1 MNFQNLPLKL
11 LSPYPGGEPNL
22 PYLKERYEE
31 NADLVYHYC
40 KFCDPTIFDKEKY
53 RIQKLWCEDPR
64 NELFHRIS
72 KVIWLIKEWQQN
84 GKWLNPLVVTPKQN
98 LYIVHPG
105 QDRYLVMNYLKV
117 THYKCLIM
125 EADELLET
133 NSENIEKMFIPGT
146 RFKYNKTNFSAFIN
160 IDKQM
165 FYDWIEDKFRIDQ
178 IKRVDSEPST
188 L

>member
-1 MNFQNLPLKL
+1 
-11 LSPYPGGEPNL
+11 
-22 PYLKERYEE
+22 
-31 NADLVYHYC
+31 
-40 KFCDPTIFDKEKY
+40 
-53 RIQKLWCEDPR
+53 
-64 NELFHRIS
+64 
-72 KVIWLIKEWQQN
+72 
-84 GKWLNPLVVTPKQN
+84 
-98 LYIVHPG
+98 
-105 QDRYLVMNYLKV
+105 
-117 THYKCLIM
+117 M